1 MEDFLS
7 FVTIDFWEM
16 VFTWGNLIILL
27 LLMKKFLFKPVKNI
41 LDKRQGEIDAS
52 YSEAEKATEEASA
65 LKAEYE
71 DRLSAAKDE
80 ATELIQ
86 DATRRAA
93 LAEEEILRDAHV
105 KADRIIARAEEQ
117 TELDKQNAI
126 GEVKNEISDIAV
138 ALASKIIEK
147 EISKD
152 DHAKMID
159 SFIDSV
165 DDTQKKE

>member
-16 VFTWGNLIILL
+16 IFTWGNLLILL

-52 YSEAEKATEEASA
+52 YSEAEKANEEAAA

-80 ATELIQ
+80 ATELIT
-86 DATRRAA
+86 DATRRAS
-93 LAEEEILRDAHV
+93 LAEEEILRYAHV
-105 KADRIIARAEEQ
+105 KAEKIIARAEEQ
-117 TELDKQNAI
+117 TELDRQNAI
-126 GEVKNEISDIAV
+126 GQVKNEISDIAI

-152 DHAKMID
+152 DHEKMID
-159 SFIDSV
+159 NFIDSV
-165 DDTQKKE
+165 DDSQDNE

>member
-16 VFTWGNLIILL
+16 IFTWGNLLILL

-41 LDKRQGEIDAS
+41 LDKRQNEIDAS
-52 YSEAEKATEEASA
+52 YSEAEKANEEASA

-80 ATELIQ
+80 ATVLIT
-86 DATRRAA
+86 DATRRAS

-105 KADRIIARAEEQ
+105 KAEKIIARAEEQ
-117 TELDKQNAI
+117 TELDRQNAI
-126 GEVKNEISDIAV
+126 GQVKNEISDIAI

-152 DHAKMID
+152 DHEKMID
-159 SFIDSV
+159 NFIDSV
-165 DDTQKKE
+165 DDSQDNE